1 MSVLLQ
7 AITTRVPANAEVIQH
22 VRSGLLVL
30 AHRTPSSVPQG
41 QGKISGEKKK
51 KHEKENAPER
61 KKRKAHDNLSLPR
74 YPPLSASLRDGVMMM
89 MNLIVGR

>member
-1 MSVLLQ
+1 MVEDVLISMSVLLQ
-7 AITTRVPANAEVIQH
+7 AVTTRVPANAEVIQH

-41 QGKISGEKKK
+41 QGKISGEEKK

-61 KKRKAHDNLSLPR
+61 KKRKAHDNLSLS
-74 YPPLSASLRDGVMMM
+74 LSHDILRCRLRFVM
-89 MNLIVGR
+89 V